1 MGLFDDIFLPSR
13 PRQQTPGLFEDIFGS
28 FRQPEVGPPSPFIS
42 KLEDLARAREEGDRQ
57 WAEIQAQQA
66 QDPKNSWL
74 SGVASAR
81 STMGGALESILE
93 PIGAATSLP
102 TMQALAFSGPE
113 RAFADAAPS
122 LPMQGAQ
129 AARQYRQDYEGAA
142 QELMPENPNLIQ
154 KAVAAAPLTAGIMA
168 ATAVDPLLG
177 LGVGFGT
184 QLGSSYPEKRDR
196 GVGILESL
204 GSSVPESLAVS
215 ALDVTGAGSV
225 LGKAWG
231 TGGPAKAAQWMYRVA
246 KGAGGEGS
254 TEGLQELVSIASE
267 AATGK
272 YDNYSFDQF
281 AKEVKGRVKDSVL
294 VGALL
299 GGPGAAVASTAR
311 AGEESR
317 IASQQRAA
325 DVAGMNS
332 AFAEGISGPKPGL
345 FTDIFHDPAL
355 RAPEAAQATIAP
367 PGTVPPPIGQ
377 FGPPAPVEQAGPP
390 RPTLMQATQGAREQ
404 FLQVPESARIAAQ
417 MGETARTQDER
428 AQMAADTLGA
438 RTPAELAQGMGI
450 KANYMDFLQRT
461 GKLPVDMSPTTAA
474 TESAVAP
481 PAQVFTGKT
490 ALTNGF
496 VAAAEVV
503 PGEWKRTLMMDPS
516 GGYFWGDWRQ
526 ASQRDVGAV
535 ATGEHAAFTPAEF
548 ATSREARE
556 AAAATPKDRL
566 GPQVT
571 TSTLADLNAGIEVQ
585 PAPWKPSKKM
595 SKEELRQAYLTSK
608 TGIGNENAFLERQA
622 TAPHRTVVAVDM
634 DDFGQTNKLHG
645 HAVGDALLELQA
657 RAFKQA
663 GFDGAYHIHGDEFLL
678 GHDGREKELGPKLD
692 AARAYAAA
700 NPVIVE
706 KDGQRIA
713 LSVSFGH
720 GIGHDRLSADLA
732 LTKSKAQA
740 KAERRARERAGAP
753 VDAAGGVPE
762 TPGLAAVQ
770 GRQEGAFGV
779 IEPQKAI
786 SPEAVAWAI
795 GNPTARGPVKA
806 KSEFA
811 PIPEGRK
818 PTEWKA
824 AKSGDEPYW
833 WTNVPGA
840 GTVHEASDGSFL
852 LLGEPDK
859 GKRRANGF
867 GEPTTKA
874 EEGPEGIS
882 VERTIEAHRAH
893 FKEQMA
899 SGWMRPVKP
908 IGISGDGHKAL
919 IGLDNGGALTAR
931 VWDYLQRKAPAGAE
945 FVSRRGMP
953 QVYIVKD
960 GEVVGWANL
969 TPIDPNAKVMDPP
982 EIQNPDAQLF
992 KREPGD
998 DAPDPEDP
1006 YARAPVTPED
1016 NSDLPEALRI
1026 VGPRA
1031 LPDMDPTKLKTWLR
1045 KWLTSRGN
1053 VSKEFRAVGE
1063 KREGAMAAGT
1073 IDHKEIAYALQ
1084 HHQRAY
1090 LKAHPEVNPIAF
1102 QEAIRDVIH
1111 GTPKIGS
1118 VPLPA
1123 KIQNLAERARALVD
1137 SYSAAHVAQLQK
1149 MDPDSELAKVIE
1161 GNLGSYL
1168 NRAYQAFDDPHHL
1181 ERVKES
1187 GLWDHY
1193 KERIAA
1199 LPEMQGKS
1207 DEEIEGF
1214 MNYLADRK
1222 EDSFGSHGHGM
1233 GTLEMGIYKA
1243 RKEIPLVIRQ
1253 LMGEYTN
1260 PAVEFFQTAEKLN
1273 RNVATTEMYLAL
1285 DELGTKEGWLTTGK
1299 APVGELY
1306 KQIGGK
1312 AERSPIGGKFTNREM
1327 HEIIVGAHENA
1338 QRGILS
1344 WLTGLIKTNKT
1355 VGSIQA
1361 QTRNFESQMLLL
1373 SAAGN
1378 LGTHL
1383 MPWGRNTKAHV
1394 GILAA
1399 ARESRLRA
1407 GIHADRAGSLA
1418 NKSNEELSGVWGR
1431 GARLGVNGGGTPD
1444 LADIRHFT
1452 RESDKLVDPR
1462 NLFERVWSALK
1473 SGYRA
1478 GDDIPRN
1485 AAWQAETAKILWHS
1499 PGTSLDKAEFEASDI
1514 VRDINPTDGRQP
1526 RALKVLRK
1534 TPLVGGF
1541 ISFVS
1546 EIPRN
1551 AKNIA
1556 AQGVKELKDG
1566 HAEGNKRKMIVGAHR
1581 LGSLAATLAAPELA
1595 AAAIM
1600 AMRHGDDDEA
1610 KDAENKA
1617 VLRFAPPWM
1626 KNSTLFVLHVKDGK
1640 AFVVDMSF
1648 MDPWSTIKKP
1658 VLAAIRAGKAGG
1670 KDSGDVAAAV
1680 LRQIG
1685 EPYAQEGL
1693 GLTTMID
1700 AMRNTDRYGGQITSP
1715 NAPLG
1720 KQISDYASYLG
1731 KAVEPGTVTSARRI
1745 KKAVTGEVEKSGRG
1759 YNLLGE
1765 VAALFG
1771 PRFMDIDA
1779 RQGLKFAG
1787 LDYLKGQQDASR
1799 SLNEVTRRQGRITPE
1814 EIADAQATAD
1824 KAYEVGAYALIE
1836 AVEAARTLG
1845 LSKGEII
1852 QQLAGKEGAG
1862 LSRDDVGAAL
1872 VGIDELD
1879 RRRLAK
1885 AKTRAEHDRLLA
1897 RKR

>member
-1 MGLFDDIFLPSR
+1 MGLFDDIFLPSA
-13 PRQQTPGLFEDIFGS
+13 PRRQSSSLFGDIFGAY
-28 FRQPEVGPPSPFIS
+28 RQPEQFGPQSP
-42 KLEDLARAREEGDRQ
+42 LQERLDELARAREAGDRQ
-57 WAEIQAQQA
+57 WAGISAGLSDSPDSTLGAVGQAFGGTA
-66 QDPKNSWL
+66 ADIGR
-74 SGVASAR
+74 GV
-81 STMGGALESILE
+81 
-93 PIGAATSLP
+93 
-102 TMQALAFSGPE
+102 
-113 RAFADAAPS
+113 
-122 LPMQGAQ
+122 
-129 AARQYRQDYEGAA
+129 
-142 QELMPENPNLIQ
+142 
-154 KAVAAAPLTAGIMA
+154 
-168 ATAVDPLLG
+168 
-177 LGVGFGT
+177 VGFGT
-184 QLGSSYPEKRDR
+184 
-196 GVGILESL
+196 
-204 GSSVPESLAVS
+204 
-215 ALDVTGAGSV
+215 
-225 LGKAWG
+225 
-231 TGGPAKAAQWMYRVA
+231 
-246 KGAGGEGS
+246 
-254 TEGLQELVSIASE
+254 GLQEGIGGLEQAAGEQLGWDALAQRGQSIGVAARRTNDLIAPEHQREDSLARTLAVGTVSNAPQMGLVALTGGAALPVLAAQAGGQEYSQARSAGASPE
-267 AATGK
+267 GAGTAALG
-272 YDNYSFDQF
+272 
-281 AKEVKGRVKDSVL
+281 
-294 VGALL
+294 VGAFEALTEQFGDVRLVKKML
-299 GGPGAAVASTAR
+299 GQVAKAKTVEEGIGKFLGDVAINSGEEGAADIGDRLARWIGYSDKQFGPGWWKGTLNSMAQGAVMPVGAHLSTA
-311 AGEESR
+311 ESGLPWKSELET
-317 IASQQRAA
+317 SQ
-325 DVAGMNS
+325 MNN
-332 AFAEGISGPKPGL
+332 AFAEGIAGPKPGL
-345 FTDIFHDPAL
+345 FTDIFHDPSL
-355 RAPEAAQATIAP
+355 AA
-367 PGTVPPPIGQ
+367 
-377 FGPPAPVEQAGPP
+377 PAPAQEPISPP
-390 RPTLMQATQGAREQ
+390 VAPSPVPAMQATQDARMQ

-417 MGETARTQDER
+417 MGETVRAQDER
-428 AQMAADTLGA
+428 ANLAADTLGA
-438 RTPAELAQGMGI
+438 RTPEQVALGMGM
-450 KANYMDFLQRT
+450 KADYMDFLGARDRR
-461 GKLPVDMSPTTAA
+461 P
-474 TESAVAP
+474 AP
-481 PAQVFTGKT
+481 P
-490 ALTNGF
+490 
-496 VAAAEVV
+496 V
-503 PGEWKRTLMMDPS
+503 P
-516 GGYFWGDWRQ
+516 
-526 ASQRDVGAV
+526 
-535 ATGEHAAFTPAEF
+535 
-548 ATSREARE
+548 
-556 AAAATPKDRL
+556 PKESSD
-566 GPQVT
+566 
-571 TSTLADLNAGIEVQ
+571 LADLNAGIEVQ
-585 PAPWKPSKKM
+585 PAPWKSSKKM

-622 TAPHRTVVAVDM
+622 TQPHRMVVAVDM
-634 DDFGQTNKLHG
+634 NDFGEQNKLHG
-645 HAVGDALLELQA
+645 HAVGDALLNLQA
-657 RAFKQA
+657 RAFQEG

-678 GHDGREKELGPKLD
+678 GHDGREKDVGAKLD
-692 AARAYAAA
+692 KARAYAAA
-700 NPVIVE
+700 NPLIVE
-706 KDGQRIA
+706 KDGQKIA
-713 LSVSFGH
+713 VTVSFGH

-732 LTKSKAQA
+732 LTESKARA
-740 KAERRARERAGAP
+740 KAERRARERAGTP
-753 VDAAGGVPE
+753 VNDSGAVPQAAG
-762 TPGLAAVQ
+762 LAGVQ

-779 IEPQKAI
+779 IEPQKAV
-786 SPEAVAWAI
+786 SADAVAWAI
-795 GNPTARGPVKA
+795 GTPTARGPVKA

-867 GEPTTKA
+867 GEPTTK
-874 EEGPEGIS
+874 ETEGPEGIS

-893 FKEQMA
+893 FKEQAA

-969 TPIDPNAKVMDPP
+969 TPIDPNAKQLDPP
-982 EIQNPDAQLF
+982 DIQNPDAQLF

-998 DAPDPEDP
+998 DPPDPEDP
-1006 YARAPVTPED
+1006 YGRTPASVED

-1031 LPDMDPTKLKTWLR
+1031 MPDMDPTKLKTWLR
-1045 KWLTSRGN
+1045 KWFTSKGN
-1053 VSKEFRAVGE
+1053 VSKEFRGVGE

-1073 IDHKEIAYALQ
+1073 IQHKEIAYALQ
-1084 HHQRAY
+1084 HHQQAY
-1090 LKAHPEVNPIAF
+1090 LKAHPNVNQTAF
-1102 QEAIRDVIH
+1102 IEAIRDVIH

-1137 SYSAAHVAQLQK
+1137 SYSAAHVSQLQK

-1161 GNLGSYL
+1161 GNLGTYL

-1193 KERIAA
+1193 KAQIAA

-1207 DEEIEGF
+1207 DEEVEGL
-1214 MNYLADRK
+1214 MNHLADRK

-1243 RKEIPLVIRQ
+1243 RKEIPTVIRQ
-1253 LMGEYTN
+1253 LMGEYTD

-1285 DELGTKEGWLTTGK
+1285 DELGTKEGWLTKDK

-1312 AERSPIGGKFTNREM
+1312 AERSPIGGKFTNKEM

-1338 QRGILS
+1338 QRGILN
-1344 WLTGLIKTNKT
+1344 WLTGIIKTNKT
-1355 VGSIQA
+1355 VGSVQA
-1361 QTRNFESQMLLL
+1361 QTRNFESQSLLL

-1378 LGTHL
+1378 LGARFT
-1383 MPWGRNTKAHV
+1383 PWGWKTP
-1394 GILAA
+1394 AA
-1399 ARESRLRA
+1399 IGLKTAAQQSRLRA
-1407 GIHADRAGSLA
+1407 GLHADRAGSLA
-1418 NKSNEELSGVWGR
+1418 NMSNEELAGSWGR
-1431 GARLGVNGGGTPD
+1431 GAKLGVNGGGTPD
-1444 LADIRHFT
+1444 LADIRHFL
-1452 RESDKLVDPR
+1452 RESDKLVDPS
-1462 NLFERVWSALK
+1462 NPIEKTWSALK
-1473 SGYRA
+1473 SAYKA
-1478 GDDIPRN
+1478 GDDIPRH
-1485 AAWQAETAKILWHS
+1485 AAWQSETAKILWHS
-1499 PGTSLDKAEFEASDI
+1499 PGTSLADAEAQAADL
-1514 VRDINPTDGRQP
+1514 VRDQNPTDGRQM

-1534 TPLVGGF
+1534 TPMVGGF

-1551 AKNIA
+1551 GKNIA
-1556 AQGVKELKDG
+1556 VQGLREIRDG
-1566 HAEGNKRKMIVGAHR
+1566 HKEGNKRKMIVGAHR
-1581 LGSLAATLAAPELA
+1581 LGSLVATLAAPELM

-1600 AMRHGDDDEA
+1600 ALRHGDDDEA

-1626 KNSTLFVLHVKDGK
+1626 KNSTLNVLHVKDGK
-1640 AFVVDMSF
+1640 AFVVDVSF
-1648 MDPWSTIKKP
+1648 MDPWATIKKP
-1658 VLAAIRAGKAGG
+1658 IMAAIRTGKAAG
-1670 KDSGDVAAAV
+1670 KDSGDVALSV

-1693 GLTTMID
+1693 GLTTVMD
-1700 AMRNTDRYGGQITSP
+1700 MARNTDRYGGQITSP

-1720 KQISDYASYLG
+1720 KRISDYASYLV
-1731 KAVEPGTVTSARRI
+1731 KAVEPGTVTWTRRA

-1759 YNLLGE
+1759 YSLLGE

-1771 PRFMDIDA
+1771 PRFMEIDA
-1779 RQGLKFAG
+1779 RQGLKYAG

-1799 SLNEVTRRQGRITPE
+1799 ELNGITRREGRITPE

-1824 KAYEVGAYALIE
+1824 KAYEVGAYALID

-1845 LSKGEII
+1845 LSKGDII
-1852 QQLAGKEGAG
+1852 KALTGKEGAG

-1879 RRRLAK
+1879 RRRLSK